1 MAETTDGQNGRNRR
15 RHERATAL
23 YSGSLHHDGV
33 SAADCVV
40 RDISAGG
47 ARVMLER
54 LIAAPEHC
62 VLDIDGVGLFPSKI
76 VWRRDNEAGLQFLA
90 DPEATRFQLSAASGK
105 SALPG

>member
-1 MAETTDGQNGRNRR
+1 MAEAAGSQNGRNRR
-15 RHERATAL
+15 RHERAAAL

-40 RDISAGG
+40 RDISASG

-54 LIAAPEHC
+54 LIADPEHC

-76 VWRRDNEAGLQFLA
+76 VWRRANEAGLEFLA